1 MRRRK
6 TNPEH
11 RDLKEVGRR
20 IRWIRRAR
28 GFNSAM
34 LGKAAGVTGPQ
45 ICKIERGEHCRLATL
60 LKVARVLKV
69 SPVVFLVDDKMAEV
83 MLKRLPRGAF
93 DGLNARLEATVLQA
107 AGRIRYLPRVRRRR

>member
-1 MRRRK
+1 MRRRRI
-6 TNPEH
+6 NLEH

-20 IRWIRRAR
+20 IRWIRRVR

-60 LKVARVLKV
+60 LRIARVLKV
-69 SPVVFLVDDKMAEV
+69 SPVVFLVDDRMAKV
-83 MLKRLPRGAF
+83 ILKRLPRGAF
-93 DGLNARLEATVLQA
+93 EGLDARLEAAVLQA
-107 AGRIRYLPRVRRRR
+107 AGRVRYLPRARRRR